1 MRAVTR
7 SAYIVA
13 VVAVVVTAAGTG
25 GLADQITPA
34 IPRKPDD
41 RAVVHVLNR
50 LGFGAA
56 PGDVERVR
64 TSGLAA
70 YIDQQLQPERIDD
83 SEMTTR
89 LAAFETLAKSTQEMA
104 QQYYLPAQM
113 ARRELQRQQA
123 APNPAGSDPAMTAP
137 PQNDA
142 ARRDALRE
150 MMTPEQAE
158 AVRMERQA
166 LTELMQAKILRA
178 AYSDRQLEE
187 VMVDFWFNHFN
198 VFSGKGQV
206 RVYLTEYERDAIR
219 PHVLGTFR
227 ELLQATAES
236 PAMLFYLDNWQS
248 SAPEGAPTAAPRP
261 DNGRVNP
268 RNPNRMPGRPAAAG
282 RPQKNR
288 PRTLAELPPGLQNRR
303 AGLNENYAR
312 ELMELHTLG
321 VEGGYTQ
328 KDVQEVARAFTGWT
342 IANPRQGGGFRFEP
356 RMHDDGEKAVLGHK
370 IKSGGGQKDGDTV
383 LDVLANHP
391 STAQFI
397 ATKLARRFVADDPP
411 KALVERA
418 VRRFRDTGGNIREV
432 VRTIV
437 TSPEFFAPD
446 AYRAKVK
453 TPFEFVVSAVRATG
467 TETGNALP
475 LVMAVRNLGMP
486 LYGCQPPTGYSDKA
500 EAWVNSGALLNRM
513 NFAVSLTASRQQR
526 GAGVRP
532 VQGRTGAGPSVTSDA
547 LVASALAGELSETT
561 AATVA
566 KATTPSQALALVLG
580 SPEFQRR

>member
-7 SAYIVA
+7 STGIFA
-13 VVAVVVTAAGTG
+13 VVAVVVTGAGRA
-25 GLADQITPA
+25 GLADQIKPA
-34 IPRKPDD
+34 IPQQPDD
-41 RAVVHVLNR
+41 RAIVHVLNR

-56 PGDVERVR
+56 PGDVDRVR
-64 TSGLAA
+64 TMGLPA
-70 YIDQQLQPERIDD
+70 YIDLQLQPERILDN
-83 SEMTTR
+83 EMAAR
-89 LAAFETLAKSTQEMA
+89 LAAFETLSKSTREMA
-104 QQYYLPAQM
+104 EQYYLPAQM
-113 ARRELQRQQA
+113 ARRELQRQLA
-123 APNPAGSDPAMTAP
+123 AQNPAANDPAMTAP
-137 PQNDA
+137 PSEA
-142 ARRDALRE
+142 ARRE

-166 LTELMQAKILRA
+166 LTELTQAKLLRA

-206 RVYLTEYERDAIR
+206 RVYLNEYERDAIR
-219 PHVLGTFR
+219 PHVLGKFR
-227 ELLQATAES
+227 DLLQATAES

-248 SAPEGAPTAAPRP
+248 SAPEGARTAAQRP
-261 DNGRVNP
+261 QNGRVNP
-268 RNPNRMPGRPAAAG
+268 RHPNRMPGQPGAVG
-282 RPQKNR
+282 RPGQINR
-288 PRTLAELPPGLQNRR
+288 PRTLADRPPGLQNRR

-356 RMHDDGEKAVLGHK
+356 RMHDDGEKVVLGHK
-370 IKSGGGQKDGDTV
+370 IKSGGGQKDGDQV
-383 LDVLANHP
+383 LDLLATHP

-397 ATKLARRFVADDPP
+397 ATKLTRRFLADDPP
-411 KALVERA
+411 KALVDRA
-418 VRRFRDTGGNIREV
+418 ARRFRDTGGNIREV
-432 VRTIV
+432 VRVIV
-437 TSPEFFAPD
+437 TSPEFFAHE

-467 TETGNALP
+467 TETSNAMP
-475 LVMAVRNLGMP
+475 FVMAVRNLGMP

-526 GAGVRP
+526 GDGVRP
-532 VQGRTGAGPSVTSDA
+532 LQGRTGAGPSVTTDA

-566 KATTPSQALALVLG
+566 RAATTSQALALVLG
-580 SPEFQRR
+580 SPEFQKR